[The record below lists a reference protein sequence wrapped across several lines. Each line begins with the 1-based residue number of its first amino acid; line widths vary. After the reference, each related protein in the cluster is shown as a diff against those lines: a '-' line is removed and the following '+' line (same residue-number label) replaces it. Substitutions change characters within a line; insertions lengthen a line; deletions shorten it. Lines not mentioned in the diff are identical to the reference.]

1 LEALIQN
8 LGRALRRTAGGS
20 AIFVLGVG
28 AVGSQ
33 PPHTVTSAAAAL
45 TLSDASASAPTAA
58 TAEWI
63 YPQDERAA
71 VMAARAFPR
80 PLAVAVVA
88 PAVKA
93 KRPVATARPRAVGAL
108 AATTARP
115 PASAVAAPPAAP
127 VVAAPGNSAGYAF
140 GYCTWWVS
148 HKRLIPWHGM
158 AAQWWTLARAYG
170 FAEGHTP
177 RAGAVMVM
185 GYGMAGASASSGHV
199 AYVESV
205 NPNGSFLISEMNWY
219 GSGGGFGKVDYR
231 TITSMAGILGFIY

>member
-1 LEALIQN
+1 MIEN

-33 PPHTVTSAAAAL
+33 PHQTV
-45 TLSDASASAPTAA
+45 ASASAVVLAGPSTSTLPSASS
-58 TAEWI
+58 ESIW
-63 YPQDERAA
+63 PRDERAA
-71 VMAARAFPR
+71 VMALRM
-80 PLAVAVVA
+80 
-88 PAVKA
+88 
-93 KRPVATARPRAVGAL
+93 
-108 AATTARP
+108 
-115 PASAVAAPPAAP
+115 AAPPAAAAVVQP
-127 VVAAPGNSAGYAF
+127 AAPRRTALKLRPRASAARVAAPSSPPRATAAVAAAPGTSAGYAF

-148 HKRLIPWHGM
+148 HKRYIPWHGM
-158 AAQWWTLARAYG
+158 AAQWWSLARAYG
-170 FAEGHTP
+170 FAEGSTP
-177 RAGAVMVM
+177 RVGAVMVM

-205 NPNGSFLISEMNWY
+205 NPNGSFTISEMNWY

>member
-8 LGRALRRTAGGS
+8 FGRALRRTAGGS
-20 AIFVLGVG
+20 AIFVFGVG
-28 AVGSQ
+28 AVSSQ
-33 PPHTVTSAAAAL
+33 PHQTDVTAASALTPAGSSRYALPAASAEWMSPRDERAEVMAAKALSRSAAAAVVQ
-45 TLSDASASAPTAA
+45 P
-58 TAEWI
+58 
-63 YPQDERAA
+63 
-71 VMAARAFPR
+71 
-80 PLAVAVVA
+80 VAL
-88 PAVKA
+88 
-93 KRPVATARPRAVGAL
+93 KRPVATARPRTV
-108 AATTARP
+108 AARVAAAP
-115 PASAVAAPPAAP
+115 SKAPAAPPAAA

-205 NPNGSFLISEMNWY
+205 NPNGSFVISEMNWY

>member
-1 LEALIQN
+1 MIQN

-28 AVGSQ
+28 AVSSQ
-33 PPHTVTSAAAAL
+33 PHQTVTTAAAAL
-45 TLSDASASAPTAA
+45 TLARQSSVALPAAISEASWP
-58 TAEWI
+58 
-63 YPQDERAA
+63 YDERTATL
-71 VMAARAFPR
+71 AARAVAKASALALVQPVALRR
-80 PLAVAVVA
+80 PATTSRPHAVAARVAVAALTPQPA
-88 PAVKA
+88 PA
-93 KRPVATARPRAVGAL
+93 
-108 AATTARP
+108 
-115 PASAVAAPPAAP
+115 AAPPATA

-148 HKRLIPWHGM
+148 HKRYIPWHGM
-158 AAQWWTLARAYG
+158 AAQWWSLARGYG
-170 FAEGHTP
+170 FAEGSTP
-177 RAGAVMVM
+177 RVGAVMVM

-205 NPNGSFLISEMNWY
+205 NANGSFVISEMNWY

>member
-1 LEALIQN
+1 LIQN
-8 LGRALRRTAGGS
+8 FGRAVRRTAGGS

-28 AVGSQ
+28 AVSSQ
-33 PPHTVTSAAAAL
+33 PHQTVVTAASALTLAGSSEHALPAASFEWMSPRDERAEVMAAKALSRTAAAAVVQPVAL
-45 TLSDASASAPTAA
+45 K
-58 TAEWI
+58 
-63 YPQDERAA
+63 
-71 VMAARAFPR
+71 R
-80 PLAVAVVA
+80 PL
-88 PAVKA
+88 
-93 KRPVATARPRAVGAL
+93 ATARPRTM
-108 AATTARP
+108 AAH
-115 PASAVAAPPAAP
+115 VAAAPSKPPAAA

-158 AAQWWTLARAYG
+158 AAQWWSLARSYG
-170 FAEGHTP
+170 FAEGSTP
-177 RAGAVMVM
+177 RVGAVMVM

-205 NPNGSFLISEMNWY
+205 NPNGSFVISEMNWY

>member
-1 LEALIQN
+1 MIHN

-20 AIFVLGVG
+20 VIFVLGIG

-33 PPHTVTSAAAAL
+33 PPHTINATASMAL
-45 TLSDASASAPTAA
+45 PGGKAISLPSAPVDLGSTR
-58 TAEWI
+58 E
-63 YPQDERAA
+63 ERAA
-71 VMAARAFPR
+71 ILESR
-80 PLAVAVVA
+80 VAYREALLVA
-88 PAVKA
+88 SQPAKVQ
-93 KRPVATARPRAVGAL
+93 PATARRRSQA
-108 AATTARP
+108 ARP
-115 PASAVAAPPAAP
+115 ASPATPVTTQVAAMPPTAVAP
-127 VVAAPGNSAGYAF
+127 APGNSAGYAF

-158 AAQWWTLARAYG
+158 AAQWWSLARAYG
-170 FAEGHTP
+170 FAEGSTP
-177 RAGAVMVM
+177 RVGAVMVM

-205 NPNGSFLISEMNWY
+205 NANGSFVISEMNWY

>member
-1 LEALIQN
+1 MIQN

-28 AVGSQ
+28 AVSSQ
-33 PPHTVTSAAAAL
+33 PHQTVTTAAAAL
-45 TLSDASASAPTAA
+45 VLAGSNSAVQPATSSEASWPR
-58 TAEWI
+58 
-63 YPQDERAA
+63 DERAA
-71 VMAARAFPR
+71 RMAARA
-80 PLAVAVVA
+80 LAQSSAAAVVQPVVLRR
-88 PAVKA
+88 PAV
-93 KRPVATARPRAVGAL
+93 TARPRPS
-108 AATTARP
+108 AAHV
-115 PASAVAAPPAAP
+115 AVAAMTPQPAAAVAP

-148 HKRLIPWHGM
+148 HKRFIPWHGM
-158 AAQWWTLARAYG
+158 AAQWWSLARAYG
-170 FAEGHTP
+170 FAEGSTP
-177 RAGAVMVM
+177 RVGAVMVM

-205 NPNGSFLISEMNWY
+205 NANGSFTISEMNWY